1 MIEFCLVWI
10 MSKLKN
16 IFEVLNFRLVLLSL
30 NTQVSSTYHLC
41 GEAPKIYTLLSD
53 FYLEENS
60 SQAQKIST

>member
-1 MIEFCLVWI
+1 MIEFCFVWI
-10 MSKLKN
+10 MSKLKKK
-16 IFEVLNFRLVLLSL
+16 VLNFRLLLLSL